1 MPVNKVFKTRIRME
15 RSARLESLGYS
26 DADISLMIGLS
37 LSGLA
42 QMKMTDEYKQVRLQ
56 ISSGVLAEMDA
67 TIGEETEEM
76 RNRLRNQVP
85 VALQAIA
92 DLVSQKSDS
101 KLRLQAATEILDRDG
116 RFMKASRTVVDD
128 KASLPSYLTDK
139 DAEVVNRILSA
150 QQPAQVQQSKDVP
163 KTKDGE
169 TVQ

>member
-1 MPVNKVFKTRIRME
+1 ME

-42 QMKMTDEYKQVRLQ
+42 QMKMTDKYKQVRLQ

-92 DLVSQKSDS
+92 DLVSQKTDS

-128 KASLPSYLTDK
+128 KSNLPSYLTDK
-139 DAEVVNRILSA
+139 DAEVVSRILSA
-150 QQPAQVQQSKDVP
+150 QQPTKVQQSKDVP
-163 KTKDGE
+163 KTIDGE